1 MKIRVPKYLNKFKC
15 IAGKCEDTCCAG
27 WEIVIDEETYDYYE
41 NLSGSFGERLRSEM
55 VNDGEDNIFVLK
67 NGNCAFL
74 NENKLCD
81 IYNELGED
89 SLCYT
94 CKKYPRYM
102 EEFGNL
108 REIGIS
114 LSCPEAARIILGDS
128 NKVEFELSE
137 NDEFITSYN
146 DIDAMLFIDLMQCR
160 SIIFNILQN
169 RSIDLN
175 IRAAIILDFAKEVQ
189 DKIDEDDLTSL
200 KTIKERYMDKNFIN
214 KTSDD
219 LNKTIRDKE
228 QWYTDI
234 EEYFYVFKGLK
245 HINNNDPL
253 GLDKVLYYIK
263 SSAENKDI
271 YLDKYKEFNNF
282 YKDNMYKFENILVYF
297 VFRYFMKS
305 VFDYDVAAKVKTAVV
320 SYLIIK
326 QLCVV
331 RWIESGDLSDADIV
345 DISHTYSK
353 DIEHLEEN
361 IDTLADIFKMNPVFR
376 EDRIINILINFKG
389 V

>member
-15 IAGKCEDTCCAG
+15 IADKCEDTCCAG
-27 WEIVIDEETYDYYE
+27 WEIVIDEETYDYYQ
-41 NLSGSFGERLRSEM
+41 NVSGSFGKRLRNEM

-81 IYNELGED
+81 IYNELGEE

-114 LSCPEAARIILGDS
+114 LSCPEVARIMLGDS

-137 NDEFITSYN
+137 NDEIITSYN
-146 DIDAMLFIDLMQCR
+146 DIDAMLFIELMQCR
-160 SIIFNILQN
+160 NIIFNIFQN
-169 RSIDLN
+169 RNIDSN

-200 KTIKERYMDKNFIN
+200 KMIKERYMDKNFIN
-214 KTSDD
+214 KTISD
-219 LNKTIRDKE
+219 LNKNVSDKE
-228 QWYTDI
+228 HWYNDI
-234 EEYFYVFKGLK
+234 EEYFHVFKSLK

-253 GLDKVLYYIK
+253 GLENVLSYIK
-263 SSAENKDI
+263 GSDENREI
-271 YLDKYKEFNNF
+271 YLDKYKDFNSF

-297 VFRYFMKS
+297 VFRYFMKA

-320 SYLIIK
+320 SYLMIK
-326 QLCVV
+326 KLFIV
-331 RWIESGDLSDADIV
+331 RWIEGGDLSDKDIV

-361 IDTLADIFKMNPVFR
+361 IDALAEIFKTNPVFK
-376 EDRIINILINFKG
+376 EDRIINILIN
-389 V
+389 

>member
-15 IAGKCEDTCCAG
+15 IADKCEDTCCAG
-27 WEIVIDEETYDYYE
+27 WEIVIDKETYNYYE
-41 NLSGSFGERLRSEM
+41 NLSGSFGERLRSEI

-74 NENKLCD
+74 NKNKLCD

-89 SLCYT
+89 GLCYT
-94 CKKYPRYM
+94 CKRYPRYM
-102 EEFGNL
+102 EEFGSL

-114 LSCPEAARIILGDS
+114 LSCPEAARIMLGDS

-137 NDEFITSYN
+137 DYEIITSYN
-146 DIDAMLFIDLMQCR
+146 DIDGMLFIELMQCR
-160 SIIFNILQN
+160 NIIFNIFQN
-169 RSIDLN
+169 RNIDLN
-175 IRAAIILDFAKEVQ
+175 IRATIILDFVKEVQ
-189 DKIDEDDLTSL
+189 DKIDEDDLTNL
-200 KTIKERYMDKNFIN
+200 NTIKERYLDKNFIN
-214 KTSDD
+214 KTISDLD
-219 LNKTIRDKE
+219 KHSSDKE
-228 QWYTDI
+228 HWYNDI
-234 EEYFYVFKGLK
+234 EEYFHIFKGLK

-253 GLDKVLYYIK
+253 GLDKVLSYIK
-263 SSAENKDI
+263 SSDENREI

-282 YKDNMYKFENILVYF
+282 YKGNMYKFENILVYF
-297 VFRYFMKS
+297 VFRYFMKA

-331 RWIESGDLSDADIV
+331 RWIESGDFSEEDIV
-345 DISHTYSK
+345 GITRIYSK

-361 IDTLADIFKMNPVFR
+361 IDTLAEIFKINPVFR
-376 EDRIINILINFKG
+376 EDRIINILIN
-389 V
+389 

>member
-1 MKIRVPKYLNKFKC
+1 MKIRVPKYLSKFKC
-15 IAGKCEDTCCAG
+15 IADKCEDTCCAG
-27 WEIVIDEETYDYYE
+27 WEIVIDEETYDYYK
-41 NLSGSFGERLRSEM
+41 NLSGGFGERLRSEM
-55 VNDGEDNIFVLK
+55 DNDGEDNIFVLK

-128 NKVEFELSE
+128 NKVKFELSE

-160 SIIFNILQN
+160 NIIFNILQN
-169 RSIDLN
+169 RNIDLN

-189 DKIDEDDLTSL
+189 DKIDEDDLSNL
-200 KTIKERYMDKNFIN
+200 KMIKERYLDKNFIN
-214 KTSDD
+214 KTSSD
-219 LNKTIRDKE
+219 LDKNISNKE
-228 QWYTDI
+228 QWYNDI
-234 EEYFYVFKGLK
+234 DEYFNVFKGLK

-263 SSAENKDI
+263 SSVENKDI
-271 YLDKYKEFNNF
+271 YLDKYKELNNF

-297 VFRYFMKS
+297 VFRYFMKA

-320 SYLIIK
+320 SYLVIK

-331 RWIESGDLSDADIV
+331 RWIESGELSDDDIV

-376 EDRIINILINFKG
+376 EDRIINILIN
-389 V
+389 

>member
-15 IAGKCEDTCCAG
+15 IADKCEDTCCAG

-41 NLSGSFGERLRSEM
+41 NLSGSFGERLRNEM

-114 LSCPEAARIILGDS
+114 LSCPEAARIMLGDS

-137 NDEFITSYN
+137 NDEIIASYN
-146 DIDAMLFIDLMQCR
+146 DIDAMLFIELMQCR
-160 SIIFNILQN
+160 NIIFNIFQN
-169 RSIDLN
+169 RNIDFN
-175 IRAAIILDFAKEVQ
+175 IRAAIILDFAKKIQ

-200 KTIKERYMDKNFIN
+200 KMIKERYMDKNFIN
-214 KTSDD
+214 KTISD
-219 LNKTIRDKE
+219 LDKHSSDE
-228 QWYTDI
+228 EYWYNDI
-234 EEYFYVFKGLK
+234 EEYFHVFKSLK
-245 HINNNDPL
+245 HINENDTL
-253 GLDKVLYYIK
+253 GLENILSYIK
-263 SSAENKDI
+263 GSDENKDI
-271 YLDKYKEFNNF
+271 YLDKYREFNSF
-282 YKDNMYKFENILVYF
+282 YNEKMYKFENTLVYF
-297 VFRYFMKS
+297 VFRYFMKA
-305 VFDYDVAAKVKTAVV
+305 VFDYDVAAKVKIAVV
-320 SYLIIK
+320 SYLMIK

-331 RWIESGDLSDADIV
+331 RWIESGDLSDEDIV

-361 IDTLADIFKMNPVFR
+361 IDTLANIFKMNPVFR
-376 EDRIINILINFKG
+376 EDRIINILIN
-389 V
+389 

>member
-1 MKIRVPKYLNKFKC
+1 
-15 IAGKCEDTCCAG
+15 
-27 WEIVIDEETYDYYE
+27 
-41 NLSGSFGERLRSEM
+41 M

-146 DIDAMLFIDLMQCR
+146 DIDAMLFIELMQCR
-160 SIIFNILQN
+160 NIIFNILQN
-169 RSIDLN
+169 RNIDLN
-175 IRAAIILDFAKEVQ
+175 IRAAIILNFAKEVK
-189 DKIDEDDLTSL
+189 DKINEDNLISL
-200 KTIKERYMDKNFIN
+200 KTIKERYLDKNFIN
-214 KTSDD
+214 KTSSD
-219 LNKTIRDKE
+219 LDKNISNKE
-228 QWYTDI
+228 QWYNDM
-234 EEYFYVFKGLK
+234 EEYFHMFKSLK

-253 GLDKVLYYIK
+253 GLDKVLCYIK

-271 YLDKYKEFNNF
+271 YLDKYKKFNNF
-282 YKDNMYKFENILVYF
+282 YKDNMYKFENILAYF
-297 VFRYFMKS
+297 VFRYFMKA

-320 SYLIIK
+320 SYLMIK
-326 QLCVV
+326 QLCIV
-331 RWIESGDLSDADIV
+331 RWVESGDLSDEDMV

-361 IDTLADIFKMNPVFR
+361 IDTLAEIFKTNPVFK
-376 EDRIINILINFKG
+376 EDRIINILIN
-389 V
+389 

>member
-15 IAGKCEDTCCAG
+15 IADKCEDTCCAG

-41 NLSGSFGERLRSEM
+41 NLSGSFGERLRSEI

-114 LSCPEAARIILGDS
+114 LSCPESARIILGDS

-214 KTSDD
+214 KTSSD
-219 LNKTIRDKE
+219 LDKNINNKE
-228 QWYTDI
+228 QWYNDI

-253 GLDKVLYYIK
+253 GLDKVLSYIK

-271 YLDKYKEFNNF
+271 YLDKYKEFKNF

-297 VFRYFMKS
+297 VFRYFMKA
-305 VFDYDVAAKVKTAVV
+305 VFDYDVTAKVKTAVV
-320 SYLIIK
+320 SYLVIK

-331 RWIESGDLSDADIV
+331 RWIESGELSDEDMV

-361 IDTLADIFKMNPVFR
+361 IDTLAEIFKTNPVFK
-376 EDRIINILINFKG
+376 EDRIINILIN
-389 V
+389 

>member
-15 IAGKCEDTCCAG
+15 IADKCEDTCCAG

-41 NLSGSFGERLRSEM
+41 NLSGSFGERLRSEII
-55 VNDGEDNIFVLK
+55 NDGEDNIFVLK
-67 NGNCAFL
+67 NGDCAFL

-89 SLCYT
+89 GLCYT

-114 LSCPEAARIILGDS
+114 LSCPEAARIMLGDS
-128 NKVEFELSE
+128 NKMEFELNE

-160 SIIFNILQN
+160 NIIFNILQN
-169 RSIDLN
+169 RNIDLN

-271 YLDKYKEFNNF
+271 YLDKYKEFKKF

-331 RWIESGDLSDADIV
+331 RWIESGYLSDEDIV

-361 IDTLADIFKMNPVFR
+361 IDTLADIFKMNPVFK

>member
-15 IAGKCEDTCCAG
+15 IADKCEDTCCAG

-41 NLSGSFGERLRSEM
+41 NLSGSFGERLRSEII
-55 VNDGEDNIFVLK
+55 NDGEDNIFVLK

-89 SLCYT
+89 GLCYT

-114 LSCPEAARIILGDS
+114 LSCPEAARIMLGDS
-128 NKVEFELSE
+128 NKMEFELNE

-160 SIIFNILQN
+160 NIIFNILQN
-169 RSIDLN
+169 GNIDLN

-253 GLDKVLYYIK
+253 GLDKVLYCIK

-271 YLDKYKEFNNF
+271 YLDKYKEFKKF

-331 RWIESGDLSDADIV
+331 RWIESGDLSDEDIV

-361 IDTLADIFKMNPVFR
+361 IDTLADIFKMNPVFK

>member
-15 IAGKCEDTCCAG
+15 IADKCEDTCCAG

-41 NLSGSFGERLRSEM
+41 NLSGSFGERLRSEII
-55 VNDGEDNIFVLK
+55 NDGEDNIFVLK

-89 SLCYT
+89 GLCYT

-114 LSCPEAARIILGDS
+114 LSCPEAARIMLGDS
-128 NKVEFELSE
+128 NKMEFELNE

-160 SIIFNILQN
+160 NIIFNILQN
-169 RSIDLN
+169 GNIDLN

-271 YLDKYKEFNNF
+271 YLDKYKEFKKF

-331 RWIESGDLSDADIV
+331 RWIESGDLSDEDIV

-361 IDTLADIFKMNPVFR
+361 IDTLADIFKMNPVFK

>member
-1 MKIRVPKYLNKFKC
+1 MKIRVPKYFNKFKC

-41 NLSGSFGERLRSEM
+41 NLSGSFGERLRNEI

-81 IYNELGED
+81 IYNEFGED
-89 SLCYT
+89 GLCYT
-94 CKKYPRYM
+94 CKKYPRYI

-108 REIGIS
+108 REVGIS
-114 LSCPEAARIILGDS
+114 LSCPEAARIMLGDS

-137 NDEFITSYN
+137 NDEIITSYN
-146 DIDAMLFIDLMQCR
+146 DIDGMLFIELMQCR
-160 SIIFNILQN
+160 NIIFNISQN
-169 RSIDLN
+169 RNIDLN
-175 IRAAIILDFAKEVQ
+175 VRATIILDFAKEVQ
-189 DKIDEDDLTSL
+189 DKINEDDLTSL
-200 KTIKERYMDKNFIN
+200 KTIKERYLDKNFIN
-214 KTSDD
+214 KTSSD
-219 LNKTIRDKE
+219 LDKNISNKE
-228 QWYTDI
+228 QWYNDI
-234 EEYFYVFKGLK
+234 DEYFNVFKGLK

-253 GLDKVLYYIK
+253 GLDKVLSYIR
-263 SSAENKDI
+263 SSVENKDI

-297 VFRYFMKS
+297 VFRYFMKA
-305 VFDYDVAAKVKTAVV
+305 VFDYDVADKVKTAVV
-320 SYLIIK
+320 SYLMIK
-326 QLCVV
+326 QLCIV
-331 RWIESGDLSDADIV
+331 RWVESGDLSDEDIV

-361 IDTLADIFKMNPVFR
+361 IDTLAQIFKMNPVFR
-376 EDRIINILINFKG
+376 EDRIINILIN
-389 V
+389 

>member
-15 IAGKCEDTCCAG
+15 IADKCEDTCCAG

-41 NLSGSFGERLRSEM
+41 NLSGSFGERLRSEI

-89 SLCYT
+89 GLCYT

-102 EEFGNL
+102 EEFGSL

-114 LSCPEAARIILGDS
+114 LSCPEAARIMLGDS

-146 DIDAMLFIDLMQCR
+146 DIDAMLFIELMQCR

-169 RSIDLN
+169 RNIDLN
-175 IRAAIILDFAKEVQ
+175 IRASIILNFGKEIQ
-189 DKIDEDDLTSL
+189 DKIDGEDLATL
-200 KTIKERYMDKNFIN
+200 KAIKERYMDKNFIN
-214 KTSDD
+214 NTIND
-219 LNKTIRDKE
+219 LDKNINDKE
-228 QWYTDI
+228 EWYNDI
-234 EEYFYVFKGLK
+234 EGYLNVFKSLK
-245 HINNNDPL
+245 HINESDPL
-253 GLDKVLYYIK
+253 GLDKMLYYIEGNSEK
-263 SSAENKDI
+263 RKI
-271 YLDKYKEFNNF
+271 YLDKYKEFNTF

-297 VFRYFMKS
+297 VFRYFMKA
-305 VFDYDVAAKVKTAVV
+305 VFDYDVAAKIKTAVV
-320 SYLIIK
+320 SYLMIK

-331 RWIESGDLSDADIV
+331 RWIESGDFNDEDIV

-361 IDTLADIFKMNPVFR
+361 IDTLAESFKTNSVFK
-376 EDRIINILINFKG
+376 EDRIINMLMN
-389 V
+389 

>member
-15 IAGKCEDTCCAG
+15 IADKCEDTCCAG
-27 WEIVIDEETYDYYE
+27 WEIVIDEETYDYYQ
-41 NLSGSFGERLRSEM
+41 NLSGSFGERVRDEM

-114 LSCPEAARIILGDS
+114 LSCPEAARIMLGDS

-137 NDEFITSYN
+137 NDEIIISYN
-146 DIDAMLFIDLMQCR
+146 DIDGMLFIEIMQCR
-160 SIIFNILQN
+160 NIIFNIFQN
-169 RSIDLN
+169 RNIDLN
-175 IRAAIILDFAKEVQ
+175 IRAAIILDFAKKIQ
-189 DKIDEDDLTSL
+189 GKIDEDDLTNL
-200 KTIKERYMDKNFIN
+200 KMIKERYMDKNFIN
-214 KTSDD
+214 KTISDLD
-219 LNKTIRDKE
+219 KYSGDKE
-228 QWYTDI
+228 YWYNDI
-234 EEYFYVFKGLK
+234 EEYFHVFKSLK
-245 HINNNDPL
+245 HINENDPL
-253 GLDKVLYYIK
+253 GLENALSYIK
-263 SSAENKDI
+263 GSYENKDI
-271 YLDKYKEFNNF
+271 YLDKYREFNSF
-282 YKDNMYKFENILVYF
+282 YNEKMYKLENILIYF
-297 VFRYFMKS
+297 VFRYFMKA

-320 SYLIIK
+320 SYLMIK
-326 QLCVV
+326 QLCIV
-331 RWIESGDLSDADIV
+331 RWIESGDLSDRDII

-361 IDTLADIFKMNPVFR
+361 IDTLAEVFKTNPVFK
-376 EDRIINILINFKG
+376 EDRIMNILIN
-389 V
+389 

>member
-15 IAGKCEDTCCAG
+15 IADKCEDTCCAG

-41 NLSGSFGERLRSEM
+41 NLSGSFGERLRSEII
-55 VNDGEDNIFVLK
+55 NDGEDNIFVLK

-89 SLCYT
+89 GLCYT

-114 LSCPEAARIILGDS
+114 LSCPEAARIMLGDS
-128 NKVEFELSE
+128 NKMEFELNE

-146 DIDAMLFIDLMQCR
+146 DIDAMLFMELMQCR
-160 SIIFNILQN
+160 NIIFNILQN
-169 RSIDLN
+169 GNIDLN

-271 YLDKYKEFNNF
+271 YLDKYKEFKKF
-282 YKDNMYKFENILVYF
+282 YKHNMYKFENILVYF

-331 RWIESGDLSDADIV
+331 RWIESGDLSDEDIV

-361 IDTLADIFKMNPVFR
+361 IDTLADIFKMNPVFK

>member
-15 IAGKCEDTCCAG
+15 IADKCEDTCCAG

-41 NLSGSFGERLRSEM
+41 NLSGSFGERLRSEI
-55 VNDGEDNIFVLK
+55 VNDGEDNIFVLR

-114 LSCPEAARIILGDS
+114 LSCPAAARIILGDS

-137 NDEFITSYN
+137 NNEIITSYN
-146 DIDAMLFIDLMQCR
+146 DIDGMLFIELMQCR
-160 SIIFNILQN
+160 NIIFNILQN
-169 RSIDLN
+169 RNIDLN
-175 IRAAIILDFAKEVQ
+175 KRSAIILNFAKEVQ

-200 KTIKERYMDKNFIN
+200 KAIKGRYMDKNFIN

-228 QWYTDI
+228 YWFNDI
-234 EEYFYVFKGLK
+234 EEFFQVFKSLK

-253 GLDKVLYYIK
+253 DLGKVLSYIK
-263 SSAENKDI
+263 GSDENKDI
-271 YLDKYKEFNNF
+271 YLNKYREFNSF
-282 YKDNMYKFENILVYF
+282 YNEKMYKFENILIYL
-297 VFRYFMKS
+297 VFRYFMKA
-305 VFDYDVAAKVKTAVV
+305 VFDYDLTAKVNTAVV
-320 SYLIIK
+320 SYLVIK

-331 RWIESGDLSDADIV
+331 RWIESGELSDEDMV

-361 IDTLADIFKMNPVFR
+361 IDTLAEIFKTNPVFK
-376 EDRIINILINFKG
+376 EDRIINILIN
-389 V
+389 

>member
-15 IAGKCEDTCCAG
+15 IADKCEDTCCAG
-27 WEIVIDEETYDYYE
+27 WEIVIDEETYDYYQ

-114 LSCPEAARIILGDS
+114 LSCPEAARIMLGDS

-137 NDEFITSYN
+137 NDEIIASYN
-146 DIDAMLFIDLMQCR
+146 DIDAMLFIELMQCR
-160 SIIFNILQN
+160 NIIFNIFQN
-169 RSIDLN
+169 RNIDFN
-175 IRAAIILDFAKEVQ
+175 IRAAIILDFAKKIQ
-189 DKIDEDDLTSL
+189 YKIDEDDLTSL
-200 KTIKERYMDKNFIN
+200 KMIKERYMDKNFIN
-214 KTSDD
+214 KTISD
-219 LNKTIRDKE
+219 LDKHSSDE
-228 QWYTDI
+228 EYWYNDI
-234 EEYFYVFKGLK
+234 EEYFHVFKSLK
-245 HINNNDPL
+245 HINENDTL
-253 GLDKVLYYIK
+253 GLENILSYIK
-263 SSAENKDI
+263 GSDENKDI
-271 YLDKYKEFNNF
+271 YLDKYREFNSF
-282 YKDNMYKFENILVYF
+282 YNEKMYKFENTLVYF
-297 VFRYFMKS
+297 VFRYFMKA
-305 VFDYDVAAKVKTAVV
+305 VFDYDVAAKVKIAVV
-320 SYLIIK
+320 SYLMIK

-331 RWIESGDLSDADIV
+331 RWIESGDLSDEDIV

-361 IDTLADIFKMNPVFR
+361 IDTLANIFKMNPVFR
-376 EDRIINILINFKG
+376 EDRIINILIN
-389 V
+389 

>member
-15 IAGKCEDTCCAG
+15 IADKCEDTCCAG

-41 NLSGSFGERLRSEM
+41 NLSGSFGEGLRNEM

-146 DIDAMLFIDLMQCR
+146 DIDAMLFIELMQCR
-160 SIIFNILQN
+160 NIFFNILQN

-214 KTSDD
+214 KTSSD
-219 LNKTIRDKE
+219 LDKNINNKE
-228 QWYTDI
+228 QWYNDM
-234 EEYFYVFKGLK
+234 EEYFHVFKSLK

-253 GLDKVLYYIK
+253 GLDKVLSFIK

-271 YLDKYKEFNNF
+271 YLDKYKEFKNF

-297 VFRYFMKS
+297 VFRYFMKA
-305 VFDYDVAAKVKTAVV
+305 VFDYDVTAKVKTAVV
-320 SYLIIK
+320 SYLVIK

-331 RWIESGDLSDADIV
+331 RWIESGELSDEDMV

-361 IDTLADIFKMNPVFR
+361 IDTLAEIFKTNPVFK
-376 EDRIINILINFKG
+376 EDRIINILIN
-389 V
+389 

>member
-15 IAGKCEDTCCAG
+15 IADKCEDTCCAG

-41 NLSGSFGERLRSEM
+41 NLSGSFGERLRSEI

-67 NGNCAFL
+67 KGNCAFL

-114 LSCPEAARIILGDS
+114 LSCPEAARIMLGDS

-137 NDEFITSYN
+137 NNEIITSYN
-146 DIDAMLFIDLMQCR
+146 DIDAMLFIELMQCR
-160 SIIFNILQN
+160 NIIFNIFQN
-169 RSIDLN
+169 RNIDLN
-175 IRAAIILDFAKEVQ
+175 IRAAIILNFAKEVQ
-189 DKIDEDDLTSL
+189 DNIDEDDLTSL
-200 KTIKERYMDKNFIN
+200 KKIKERYMDKNFIS
-214 KTSDD
+214 KTSDN

-253 GLDKVLYYIK
+253 GLDKVLSCIK
-263 SSAENKDI
+263 SSADNKDI
-271 YLDKYKEFNNF
+271 YLDKYKEFKNF

-297 VFRYFMKS
+297 VFRYFMKA

-320 SYLIIK
+320 SYLVIK
-326 QLCVV
+326 QLCVI
-331 RWIESGDLSDADIV
+331 RWIESGELSDEDMV

-376 EDRIINILINFKG
+376 EDRIINILIN
-389 V
+389 

>member
-15 IAGKCEDTCCAG
+15 IADKCEDTCCAG

-41 NLSGSFGERLRSEM
+41 NLSGSFGERLRSEII
-55 VNDGEDNIFVLK
+55 NDGEDNIFVLK

-89 SLCYT
+89 GLCYT

-114 LSCPEAARIILGDS
+114 LSCPEAARIMLGDS
-128 NKVEFELSE
+128 NKMEFELNE

-146 DIDAMLFIDLMQCR
+146 DIDAMLFMELMQCR
-160 SIIFNILQN
+160 NIIFNILQN
-169 RSIDLN
+169 RNIDLN

-245 HINNNDPL
+245 HINNNDTL

-263 SSAENKDI
+263 RSAENKDI

>member
-214 KTSDD
+214 NTSSD
-219 LNKTIRDKE
+219 LDKNINNKE

-253 GLDKVLYYIK
+253 GLDKVLFYIK

-297 VFRYFMKS
+297 VFRYFMKA

-320 SYLIIK
+320 SYLMIK
-326 QLCVV
+326 QLCIV
-331 RWIESGDLSDADIV
+331 RWVESGELSDEDMV

-361 IDTLADIFKMNPVFR
+361 IDTLAEIFKTNPVFK
-376 EDRIINILINFKG
+376 EDRIINILIN
-389 V
+389 

>member
-15 IAGKCEDTCCAG
+15 IADKCEDTCCAG

-41 NLSGSFGERLRSEM
+41 NLSGSFGERLRSEII
-55 VNDGEDNIFVLK
+55 NDGEDNIFVLK

-89 SLCYT
+89 GLCYT

-114 LSCPEAARIILGDS
+114 LSCPEAARIMLGDS
-128 NKVEFELSE
+128 NKMEFELNE

-160 SIIFNILQN
+160 NIIFNILQN
-169 RSIDLN
+169 GNIDLN

-271 YLDKYKEFNNF
+271 YLDKYKEFKKF

-331 RWIESGDLSDADIV
+331 RWIESGDLSDEDIV

>member
-15 IAGKCEDTCCAG
+15 IADKCEDTCCAG
-27 WEIVIDEETYDYYE
+27 WEIVIDKETYDYYE
-41 NLSGSFGERLRSEM
+41 NLSGGFGERLRSEI

-67 NGNCAFL
+67 KGNCAFL

-114 LSCPEAARIILGDS
+114 LSCPEAARIILGYS

-146 DIDAMLFIDLMQCR
+146 DIDAMLFIDLIQCR

-253 GLDKVLYYIK
+253 GLDKVLSYIK

-320 SYLIIK
+320 SYLMIK

-331 RWIESGDLSDADIV
+331 RWIESGELSDEDIV

-376 EDRIINILINFKG
+376 EDRIINILIN
-389 V
+389 

>member
-15 IAGKCEDTCCAG
+15 IADKCEDTCCAG

-41 NLSGSFGERLRSEM
+41 NLSGSFGERLRSEII
-55 VNDGEDNIFVLK
+55 NDGEDNIFVLK

-89 SLCYT
+89 GLCYT

-137 NDEFITSYN
+137 NDEFISSYN
-146 DIDAMLFIDLMQCR
+146 DIDAMLFIELMQCR
-160 SIIFNILQN
+160 NIIFNILQN
-169 RSIDLN
+169 RNIDLN
-175 IRAAIILDFAKEVQ
+175 IRAAIILNFAKEVQ

-200 KTIKERYMDKNFIN
+200 KTIKERYLDKNFIN

>member
-15 IAGKCEDTCCAG
+15 IADKCEDTCCAG

-41 NLSGSFGERLRSEM
+41 NLSGSFGERLRSEI

-74 NENKLCD
+74 NENKLCY

-89 SLCYT
+89 GLCYT

-253 GLDKVLYYIK
+253 GLDKVLSYIK

-271 YLDKYKEFNNF
+271 YLDKYKEFKNF

-297 VFRYFMKS
+297 VFRYFMKA
-305 VFDYDVAAKVKTAVV
+305 VFDYDVTAKVKTAVV
-320 SYLIIK
+320 SYLVIK

-331 RWIESGDLSDADIV
+331 RWIESGELSDEDMV

-361 IDTLADIFKMNPVFR
+361 IDTLAEIFKTNPVFK
-376 EDRIINILINFKG
+376 EDRIINILIN
-389 V
+389 

>member
-15 IAGKCEDTCCAG
+15 IADKCEDTCCAG

-41 NLSGSFGERLRSEM
+41 NLSGSFGERLRSEI

-89 SLCYT
+89 GLCYT

-102 EEFGNL
+102 EEFGSL

-114 LSCPEAARIILGDS
+114 LSCPEAARIMLGDS

-146 DIDAMLFIDLMQCR
+146 DIDAMLFIELMQCR

-169 RSIDLN
+169 RNIDLN
-175 IRAAIILDFAKEVQ
+175 IRASIILNFGKEIQ
-189 DKIDEDDLTSL
+189 DKIDGEDLATL
-200 KTIKERYMDKNFIN
+200 KAIKERYMDKNFIN
-214 KTSDD
+214 NTIND
-219 LNKTIRDKE
+219 LDKNINDKE
-228 QWYTDI
+228 EWYNDI
-234 EEYFYVFKGLK
+234 EGYLNVFKSLK
-245 HINNNDPL
+245 HINESDPL
-253 GLDKVLYYIK
+253 GLDKMLYYIEGNSEK
-263 SSAENKDI
+263 RKI
-271 YLDKYKEFNNF
+271 YLDKYKEFNTF

-297 VFRYFMKS
+297 VFRYFMKA
-305 VFDYDVAAKVKTAVV
+305 VFDYDVAVKIKTAVV
-320 SYLIIK
+320 SYLMIK

-331 RWIESGDLSDADIV
+331 RWIESGDFNDEDIV

-361 IDTLADIFKMNPVFR
+361 IDTLAESFKTNSVFK
-376 EDRIINILINFKG
+376 EDRIINMLMN
-389 V
+389 

>member
-15 IAGKCEDTCCAG
+15 IADKCEDTCCAG

-41 NLSGSFGERLRSEM
+41 NLSGSFGERLRSEII
-55 VNDGEDNIFVLK
+55 NDGEDNIFVLK

-89 SLCYT
+89 GLCYT

-114 LSCPEAARIILGDS
+114 LSCPEAARIMLGDS
-128 NKVEFELSE
+128 NKMEFELNE

-146 DIDAMLFIDLMQCR
+146 DIDAMLFMELMQCR
-160 SIIFNILQN
+160 NIIFNILQN
-169 RSIDLN
+169 GNIDLN

-331 RWIESGDLSDADIV
+331 RWIESGDLSDEDIV

>member
-15 IAGKCEDTCCAG
+15 IADKCEDTCCAG

-41 NLSGSFGERLRSEM
+41 NLSGSFGERLRNEM

-67 NGNCAFL
+67 NGKCAFL

-146 DIDAMLFIDLMQCR
+146 DIDAMLFIELMQCR
-160 SIIFNILQN
+160 NIIFNILQN
-169 RSIDLN
+169 RNIDLN
-175 IRAAIILDFAKEVQ
+175 IRAAIILNFAKEVK
-189 DKIDEDDLTSL
+189 DKINEDNLISL
-200 KTIKERYMDKNFIN
+200 KTIKERYLDKNFIN
-214 KTSDD
+214 KTSSD
-219 LNKTIRDKE
+219 LDKNISNKE
-228 QWYTDI
+228 QWYNDM
-234 EEYFYVFKGLK
+234 EEYFHVFKSLK

-253 GLDKVLYYIK
+253 GLDKVLCYIK
-263 SSAENKDI
+263 SSTENKDI
-271 YLDKYKEFNNF
+271 YLDKYKKFNNF
-282 YKDNMYKFENILVYF
+282 YKDNMYKFENILAYF
-297 VFRYFMKS
+297 VFRYFMKA

-320 SYLIIK
+320 SYLMIK
-326 QLCVV
+326 QLCIV
-331 RWIESGDLSDADIV
+331 RWVESGDLSDEDMV

-361 IDTLADIFKMNPVFR
+361 IDTLAEIFKTNPVFK
-376 EDRIINILINFKG
+376 EDRIINILIN
-389 V
+389 

>member
-15 IAGKCEDTCCAG
+15 IADKCEDTCCAG

-41 NLSGSFGERLRSEM
+41 NLSGSFGERLRSEI

-89 SLCYT
+89 GLCYT
-94 CKKYPRYM
+94 CKKYPRYI
-102 EEFGNL
+102 EEFGSL

-114 LSCPEAARIILGDS
+114 LSCPEAARIMLGDS

-146 DIDAMLFIDLMQCR
+146 DIDAMLFIELMQCR

-169 RSIDLN
+169 RNIDLN
-175 IRAAIILDFAKEVQ
+175 IRASIILNFGKEIQ
-189 DKIDEDDLTSL
+189 DKIDGEDLATL
-200 KTIKERYMDKNFIN
+200 KAIKERYMDKNFIN
-214 KTSDD
+214 NTIND
-219 LNKTIRDKE
+219 LDKNINDKE
-228 QWYTDI
+228 EWYNDI
-234 EEYFYVFKGLK
+234 EGYLNVFKSLK
-245 HINNNDPL
+245 HINESDPL
-253 GLDKVLYYIK
+253 GLDKMLYYIEGNSEK
-263 SSAENKDI
+263 RKI
-271 YLDKYKEFNNF
+271 YLDKYKEFNSF

-297 VFRYFMKS
+297 MFRYFMKA
-305 VFDYDVAAKVKTAVV
+305 VFDYDVAAKIKTAVV
-320 SYLIIK
+320 SYLMIK

-331 RWIESGDLSDADIV
+331 RWIESGDFNDEDIV

-361 IDTLADIFKMNPVFR
+361 IDTLAESFKTNSVFK
-376 EDRIINILINFKG
+376 EDRIINMLMN
-389 V
+389 

>member
-15 IAGKCEDTCCAG
+15 IADKCEDTCCAG

-41 NLSGSFGERLRSEM
+41 NLSGSFGERLRSEII
-55 VNDGEDNIFVLK
+55 NDGEDNIFVLK
-67 NGNCAFL
+67 NGDCAFL

-89 SLCYT
+89 GLCYT

-137 NDEFITSYN
+137 NDEFISSYN
-146 DIDAMLFIDLMQCR
+146 DIDAMLFIELMQCR
-160 SIIFNILQN
+160 NIIFNILQN
-169 RSIDLN
+169 RNIDLN
-175 IRAAIILDFAKEVQ
+175 IRAAIILNFAKEVQ

-200 KTIKERYMDKNFIN
+200 KTIKERYLDKNFIN

-271 YLDKYKEFNNF
+271 YLDKYKEFKKF

-331 RWIESGDLSDADIV
+331 RWIESGDLSDEDIV

>member
-15 IAGKCEDTCCAG
+15 IADKCEDTCCAG

-41 NLSGSFGERLRSEM
+41 NLSGSFGERLRSEII
-55 VNDGEDNIFVLK
+55 NDGEDNIFVLK

-89 SLCYT
+89 GLCYT

-114 LSCPEAARIILGDS
+114 LSCPEAARIMLGDS
-128 NKVEFELSE
+128 NKMEFELNE

-160 SIIFNILQN
+160 NIIFNILQN
-169 RSIDLN
+169 GNIDLN

-271 YLDKYKEFNNF
+271 YLDKYKEFKKF

-331 RWIESGDLSDADIV
+331 RWIESGDLSDEDIV

-376 EDRIINILINFKG
+376 EDRIINILIN
-389 V
+389 

>member
-15 IAGKCEDTCCAG
+15 IADKCEDTCCAG
-27 WEIVIDEETYDYYE
+27 WEIVIDKETYDYYE
-41 NLSGSFGERLRSEM
+41 NLSGSFGERLRSEI

-67 NGNCAFL
+67 KGNCAFL

-89 SLCYT
+89 GLCYT

-253 GLDKVLYYIK
+253 GLDKVLSYIK

-297 VFRYFMKS
+297 VFRYFMKA

-320 SYLIIK
+320 SYLMIK

-331 RWIESGDLSDADIV
+331 RWIESGELSDEDMV

-361 IDTLADIFKMNPVFR
+361 IDTLAEIFKRNPVFK
-376 EDRIINILINFKG
+376 EDRIINILIN
-389 V
+389 

>member
-15 IAGKCEDTCCAG
+15 IADKCEDTCCAG

-41 NLSGSFGERLRSEM
+41 NLSGGFGERLRSEM

-114 LSCPEAARIILGDS
+114 LSCPEAARIILSDS

-253 GLDKVLYYIK
+253 GLDKVLSFIK
-263 SSAENKDI
+263 SSVENKDI

-297 VFRYFMKS
+297 VFRYFMKA
-305 VFDYDVAAKVKTAVV
+305 VFDYDVDAKVKTAVV
-320 SYLIIK
+320 SYLVIK
-326 QLCVV
+326 QLCIA
-331 RWIESGDLSDADIV
+331 RWVESGELSDEDIV

-353 DIEHLEEN
+353 DVEHLEEN
-361 IDTLADIFKMNPVFR
+361 IDTLAEIFKTNPVFK
-376 EDRIINILINFKG
+376 EDRIINILIN
-389 V
+389 

>member
-15 IAGKCEDTCCAG
+15 IADKCEDTCCAG

-41 NLSGSFGERLRSEM
+41 NLSGSFGERLRSEI

-89 SLCYT
+89 GLCYT

-102 EEFGNL
+102 EEFGSL

-114 LSCPEAARIILGDS
+114 LSCPEAARIMLGDS

-146 DIDAMLFIDLMQCR
+146 DIDAMLFIELMQCR

-169 RSIDLN
+169 RNIDLN
-175 IRAAIILDFAKEVQ
+175 IRASIILNFGKEIQ
-189 DKIDEDDLTSL
+189 DKIDGEDLATL
-200 KTIKERYMDKNFIN
+200 KAIKERYIDKNFIN
-214 KTSDD
+214 NTIND
-219 LNKTIRDKE
+219 LDKNINDKE
-228 QWYTDI
+228 EWYNDI
-234 EEYFYVFKGLK
+234 EEHLNVFKSLK
-245 HINNNDPL
+245 HINDSDPL
-253 GLDKVLYYIK
+253 GLDKMLSYIEG
-263 SSAENKDI
+263 SSKERKI
-271 YLDKYKEFNNF
+271 YLDKYKEFNIF
-282 YKDNMYKFENILVYF
+282 YEDNMYKFENILVYF
-297 VFRYFMKS
+297 VFRYFMKA
-305 VFDYDVAAKVKTAVV
+305 VFDYDVAAKIKTAVV
-320 SYLIIK
+320 SYLMIK

-331 RWIESGDLSDADIV
+331 RWIESGDFNDEDIV

-361 IDTLADIFKMNPVFR
+361 IDTLAESFKTNSVFK
-376 EDRIINILINFKG
+376 EDRIINMLMN
-389 V
+389 

>member
-214 KTSDD
+214 NTSSD
-219 LNKTIRDKE
+219 LDKNINNKE

-253 GLDKVLYYIK
+253 GLDKVLFYIK

-297 VFRYFMKS
+297 VFRYFMKA

-320 SYLIIK
+320 SYLMIK
-326 QLCVV
+326 QLCIV
-331 RWIESGDLSDADIV
+331 RWVESGELSDEDMV

-361 IDTLADIFKMNPVFR
+361 IDTLAEIFKTNPVFK
-376 EDRIINILINFKG
+376 EDRNINILIN
-389 V
+389 

>member
-214 KTSDD
+214 NTSSD
-219 LNKTIRDKE
+219 LDKNINNKE

-253 GLDKVLYYIK
+253 GLDKVLFYIK

-271 YLDKYKEFNNF
+271 YLDKYKEFKKF

-331 RWIESGDLSDADIV
+331 RWIESGDLSDEDIV

>member
-15 IAGKCEDTCCAG
+15 IADKCEDTCCAG

-41 NLSGSFGERLRSEM
+41 NLSGSFGERLRSEII
-55 VNDGEDNIFVLK
+55 NDGEDNIFVLK

-89 SLCYT
+89 GLCYT

-114 LSCPEAARIILGDS
+114 LSCPEAARIMLGDS
-128 NKVEFELSE
+128 NKMEFELNE

-146 DIDAMLFIDLMQCR
+146 DIDAMLFIELMQCR
-160 SIIFNILQN
+160 NIIFNILQN
-169 RSIDLN
+169 GNIDLN